1 MTITIDLPKGIE
13 AKAKRKAKDRGL
25 DFDVYLERL
34 VEQDVLPSWN
44 ELVRPIHEETKR
56 LGLTEKEIE
65 ELVDSE
71 IAAVRRETPL
81 WTR

>member
-1 MTITIDLPKGIE
+1 MTITIDLPKSIE
-13 AKAKRKAKDRGL
+13 AKAKRKARDRGL

-34 VEQDVLPSWN
+34 VEQDVLPSWG

-56 LGLTEKEIE
+56 LGLTEGEIE

-71 IAAVRRETPL
+71 IAAMRRENPL
-81 WTR
+81 RSR